1 MSSRPLIGLTG
12 QQVKARD
19 AQMFLGVLDN
29 SAIDIFFADY
39 AQAVIEA
46 GGLPVYVPYGSD
58 VDAVVENLDGVLMT
72 GGDDINPSCY
82 GQQRGPDTQA
92 SDDLRDDFEFA
103 ILAAAKRKEL
113 PLLGICRGL
122 QVLNVATSGTINQ
135 HVPEHAFVDGPPDA
149 IVHSVSFDPTS
160 TLFRIYGASLEVNSL
175 HHQSLAEI
183 GSDLVVTG
191 KSEDGSV
198 EALEHRDLPMIGVQW
213 HPEMMQG
220 RAHDPIF
227 TWLVQAAT
235 ERSRR

>member
-1 MSSRPLIGLTG
+1 
-12 QQVKARD
+12 
-19 AQMFLGVLDN
+19 MFLGVLDD
-29 SAIDIFFADY
+29 SDIDIFFADY

-46 GGLPVYVPYGSD
+46 GGLPVYLPYGSD
-58 VDAVVENLDGVLMT
+58 LDAVVEKLDGVLMT

-82 GQQRGPDTQA
+82 GHQHGPDTQA
-92 SDDLRDDFEFA
+92 SDDLRDSFEFA
-103 ILAAAKRKEL
+103 TLAAAKRQEL

-122 QVLNVATSGTINQ
+122 QVLNVAASGTINQ

-149 IVHSVSFDPTS
+149 IVHSVSFDPAS
-160 TLFRIYGASLEVNSL
+160 TLFQIYGPTLEVNSL

-183 GSDLVVTG
+183 GGDLVVTG

-213 HPEMMQG
+213 HPEMMEG
-220 RAHDPIF
+220 RATDPIF
-227 TWLVQAAT
+227 TWLVQAAA